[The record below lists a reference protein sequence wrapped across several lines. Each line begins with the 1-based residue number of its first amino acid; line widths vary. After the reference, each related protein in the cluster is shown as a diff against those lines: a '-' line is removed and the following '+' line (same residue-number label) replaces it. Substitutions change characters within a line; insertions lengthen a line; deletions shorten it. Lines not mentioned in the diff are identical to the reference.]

1 MIRNLG
7 PVEVEQ
13 QSLTCDKCGVL
24 IGTMQDF
31 HFNDDYQAEEN
42 EVTDSKFYCGRCR
55 L

>member
-1 MIRNLG
+1 MIRNIG
-7 PVEVEQ
+7 PIEIEQ

-31 HFNDDYQAEEN
+31 HFNDDYQVEEN
-42 EVTDSKFYCGRCR
+42 KVTDSKFYCGKCR